1 MSKDE
6 HLSEYLLLSVEF
18 PGCGVISSEQLT
30 LPKSDIIVIYTLII
44 YPASENLV
52 TAAFPLRSR
61 VASER
66 LHPNLKKVNIFRSQE
81 GLHVLSWRHISHL
94 IKLRPLLPC
103 AHEVLNQPNYPGDQ
117 GDTHLNIHL
126 IASFRKILYAELQ
139 VSMKLGQVGYWC
151 LQNETLRK
159 LRLVLRLLYLTCNHG
174 YNLTT

>member
-1 MSKDE
+1 MSKRNLLKQSKADFSDRKSRLSEISADSNLSKVFGKDE

-66 LHPNLKKVNIFRSQE
+66 MHPNLKKVNIFRSQE
-81 GLHVLSWRHISHL
+81 GLHILS
-94 IKLRPLLPC
+94 
-103 AHEVLNQPNYPGDQ
+103 
-117 GDTHLNIHL
+117 
-126 IASFRKILYAELQ
+126 
-139 VSMKLGQVGYWC
+139 
-151 LQNETLRK
+151 
-159 LRLVLRLLYLTCNHG
+159 
-174 YNLTT
+174 